1 MLLPVFEWLG
11 ALPVSQAINDAGW
24 VSALIQAFHLVALAV
39 LTGAL
44 LVVDVRLLG
53 HGLTDQPV
61 ARLARDARP
70 WVVWSLLTLVLT
82 GVPQLIA
89 LAEREYYSDYFWS
102 KMYFLA
108 AALVFTFTI
117 RHRVTQ
123 AHEDRVGRFWSG
135 VVAIVSIVLWSGVAV
150 SARLI
155 GLL

>member
-1 MLLPVFEWLG
+1 MLLPFFEWLG

-82 GVPQLIA
+82 GVPQ
-89 LAEREYYSDYFWS
+89 Y
-102 KMYFLA
+102 
-108 AALVFTFTI
+108 
-117 RHRVTQ
+117 
-123 AHEDRVGRFWSG
+123 VGG
-135 VVAIVSIVLWSGVAV
+135 NQ
-150 SARLI
+150 
-155 GLL
+155 GLLHAD